1 MRSKDHPCGVGTERD
16 VELEAALKMS
26 VMSILAK
33 PSKESIQE
41 TFDAETTDLLNK
53 LIPID
58 VRTSRKLRHTQFTR
72 RYHKDGIVVKRKLR
86 CALISSKYEKLFQV
100 FLDFGDSL

>member
-1 MRSKDHPCGVGTERD
+1 MQSKEHLCGIGAERD
-16 VELEAALKMS
+16 VELEAALDMS
-26 VMSILAK
+26 VVNILAK

-58 VRTSRKLRHTQFTR
+58 VRTSRKWRHTQFTP
-72 RYHKDGIVVKRKLR
+72 RYYKDGIVVKRKLR

-100 FLDFGDSL
+100 SLDFGDSL